1 MKKKLTSILMSMVLF
16 FSVALISYNDVDAAD
31 FSRLYGSDRYGT
43 SKAISS
49 QFSSSNVAIVVTGK
63 DYPDALSA
71 TSLAKKY
78 NAPII
83 LTDPASLNSNAESE
97 LKRLKTTKVYIIG
110 GVGAVSTNAEKSI
123 KSLGIST
130 ERVWG
135 DDRYTTAVE
144 VAKKVGTNNG
154 IFVATGSN
162 YADALSVGPI
172 AANLGM
178 PIVLVGKDSVSTNV
192 NNLIKSNN
200 ITKSYVVG
208 GTSVISNSVANKF
221 PNATRI
227 AGANRYATNSSII
240 KTFKA
245 SLDFS
250 NAYVATG
257 YNFPD
262 ALSGGALAALNS
274 NPIVLTSANIE
285 QETKDIIRNNDIEK
299 ITILG
304 GTTVISDATA
314 NKLNTQI
321 SNGDVD
327 ENTHVWI
334 ANTSG
339 TVYHDSSE
347 CSNMKNPIKIFLKD
361 ARLLK
366 LNPCSKCN
374 PPR

>member
-1 MKKKLTSILMSMVLF
+1 MKKKFNSILMSMVLF
-16 FSVALISYNDVDAAD
+16 FSVVLMSCNDVDAAD

-49 QFSSSNVAIVVTGK
+49 QFSSSSVAIVVTGQ

-83 LTDPASLNSNAESE
+83 LTNPTSLNSDSESE

-110 GVGAVSTNAEKSI
+110 GSGAISTNVEDRI

-135 DDRYTTAVE
+135 DDRYTTAIE

-172 AANLGM
+172 AAKLGM
-178 PIVLVGKDSVSTNV
+178 PIVLVEKDSVSTSV
-192 NNLIKSNN
+192 NNLIKSDN
-200 ITKSYVVG
+200 INKSYVVG
-208 GTSVISNSVANKF
+208 GTSVISNNVANIF

-227 AGANRYATNSSII
+227 SGENRYATNSSII
-240 KTFKA
+240 KTFRT

-285 QETKDIIRNNDIEK
+285 QETKDIIRNNNIEK

-334 ANTSG
+334 ANTGS

-361 ARLLK
+361 ARLLE